1 MTEAIPGTTHYHVQ
15 KRRRAAFIE
24 DWRKNYR
31 TVVHRNSVDLAAT
44 ARRMRRGVFI
54 GQDGARPSRSIDAT
68 LHEIDPGVTSTT
80 HRHSWDA
87 MVLCIGGWGWT
98 MVDDTRIDWGPGDA
112 LHLPAWSWHRHGNE
126 GNETARFISA
136 SSEPLLET
144 MGMAIL
150 EEGGDSAHTDLP
162 PRPGYAAPIGGSDP
176 YAERVRRLAAD
187 QASRRKARLHT
198 SWDDIRLVNSPRGQ
212 RTAFLLDR
220 SIGYGA
226 SGLSMVVAEMPP
238 GAGQR
243 FIHRH
248 PGEAWLYVLDGH
260 GHSLLGTEPDEVHEH
275 RWSKGDLIVVDHF
288 LWHQHF
294 NDDSNAT
301 AKLVR
306 MHMFDS
312 LLETMRALC
321 FPLVLFE
328 EGQEAPAGKS
338 QPHEHADAGQSSVSR
353 PTWP

>member
-1 MTEAIPGTTHYHVQ
+1 MTETTPGSTHYHVQ
-15 KRRRAAFIE
+15 KNRRAAFIE

-31 TVVHRNSVDLAAT
+31 TVVHRNEVDLAAT
-44 ARRMRRGVFI
+44 ARGMRRGVFI

-87 MVLCIGGWGWT
+87 MVLCLAGWGWT

-126 GNETARFISA
+126 GNEAARFISA

-150 EEGGDSAHTDLP
+150 EEGGDSAHADLP
-162 PRPGYAAPIGGSDP
+162 PRPTYASPIGGSDP
-176 YAERVRRLAAD
+176 YAERIRRLAAD

-198 SWDDIRLVNSPRGQ
+198 SWDDLQLVSSPRGQ

-226 SGLSMVVAEMPP
+226 SGLSMVVAEMAP

-260 GHSLLGTEPDEVHEH
+260 GHSLIGTEPDTDHEH
-275 RWSKGDLIVVDHF
+275 TWSKGDLIVVDHF
-288 LWHQHF
+288 VWHQHF
-294 NDDSNAT
+294 NDDKKAT

-321 FPLVLFE
+321 YPLVLFE
-328 EGQEAPAGKS
+328 EGPEAAADESQLPRPADGDPS
-338 QPHEHADAGQSSVSR
+338 PVSR